1 MGCTVSRVTSYV
13 QILLRMHRQKTV
25 TATEMHFAE
34 LLWMNLVPY
43 LWMQTFHINADV
55 TTSKMASQGIQGKIC

>member
-1 MGCTVSRVTSYV
+1 
-13 QILLRMHRQKTV
+13 MHRQKTV